1 MALGW
6 SAGLP
11 TVTELLLILDRF
23 LDLHYFYKNYQ
34 NFIPALI

>member
-23 LDLHYFYKNYQ
+23 VEPLLT
-34 NFIPALI
+34 LLR